1 MLANNHI
8 MASLEEGVNFFCLFI
23 FFKKEDHLKNGD
35 ISVYTNKIRPA
46 AVLRRGQACVW
57 EALFGWA
64 LRQCLRWPCWWWAHN
79 FVCVCVCAHVR
90 ERSIPMWMGSN
101 ELGRNVVWMF
111 FCSFFCCA
119 QKEKY
124 LVNHSCFSPSI
135 PLCSRHGALQEKKN
149 H

>member
-1 MLANNHI
+1 MRILVEYVECFQTWRSKKPMLANNHI
-8 MASLEEGVNFFCLFI
+8 MASLEEGVNFFCLFVY

-79 FVCVCVCAHVR
+79 FVCVSMCSCTCER
-90 ERSIPMWMGSN
+90 EKHTDVNGKQWIREKCSLDVFLFFFFVVLRRRSI
-101 ELGRNVVWMF
+101 
-111 FCSFFCCA
+111 
-119 QKEKY
+119 
-124 LVNHSCFSPSI
+124 
-135 PLCSRHGALQEKKN
+135 
-149 H
+149 